1 MKALFNFYLDDMV
14 KEKAIEKVEKI
25 CGKQEKGQLASLI
38 RVLLKRFLACDDSD
52 ELDDIAEEVESEY
65 VTSQLKNKRSVM

>member
-52 ELDDIAEEVESEY
+52 ELDDIAEEVESED